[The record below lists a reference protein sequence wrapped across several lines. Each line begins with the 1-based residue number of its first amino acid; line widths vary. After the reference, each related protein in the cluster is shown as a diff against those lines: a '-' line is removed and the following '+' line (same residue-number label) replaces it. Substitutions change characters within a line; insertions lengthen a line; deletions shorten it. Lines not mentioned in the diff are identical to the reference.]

1 MKALTLILFAGLFF
15 VFSKANAL
23 TVDEIIKLKQGGVSD
38 ETIQL
43 LNTRDSNNRPS
54 SKWKTKDGWIVH
66 STEMGGSRLYFGR
79 VYQDPYPV
87 VIYRGSFT
95 GRREHKLTL
104 NRGTL

>member
-43 LNTRDSNNRPS
+43 LIARDSNNRPS
-54 SKWKTKDGWIVH
+54 STWEDEG
-66 STEMGGSRLYFGR
+66 RLDRSFNRNGR
-79 VYQDPYPV
+79 EPPL
-87 VIYRGSFT
+87 F
-95 GRREHKLTL
+95 
-104 NRGTL
+104 